1 MIDKM
6 SDWRAEL
13 ARDGVTAKQKRFI
26 FDILKNSS
34 EISFSGIKSGLTNR
48 GVKRINSANLRKYLE
63 KEPKIRKMTT
73 VNGAVSYKL
82 VE

>member
-1 MIDKM
+1 MT
-6 SDWRAEL
+6 DWRAEL
-13 ARDGVTAKQKRFI
+13 ARDGVTAKQKRHI

-63 KEPKIRKMTT
+63 KEPKIRKMKA
-73 VNGAVSYKL
+73 VSGAVSYKL